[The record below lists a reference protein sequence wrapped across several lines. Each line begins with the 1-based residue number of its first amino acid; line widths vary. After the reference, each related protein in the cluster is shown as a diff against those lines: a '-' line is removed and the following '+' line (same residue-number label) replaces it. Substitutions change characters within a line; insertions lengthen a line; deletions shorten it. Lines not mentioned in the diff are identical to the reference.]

1 MTMQRFLERPAGRL
15 AYELT
20 GDPAGPLV
28 VCCPGMGDLRTS
40 YRALAQRLAADGA
53 RVASVDLRGHGQSDV
68 GWPDYSPAA
77 VADDLLALVDSL
89 GGRAVLVGNSYGGS
103 AAVLAAAREPAAV
116 AGLVLLGAFVR
127 DAPRSRSQR
136 LQIALIRRERPG
148 RMLWT
153 AVAWPSFFGR
163 RPADFAER
171 RTELK
176 AALARPRGYEAVAA
190 MMAPGRHR
198 DTEPQLGRV
207 QAPALVVMGGADPD
221 FPDPA
226 AEARFTAGAL
236 GGPAE
241 VLLLDGVG
249 HYPQAEA
256 VDEVAPAIASIVE
269 KVLVRGPGPG

>member
-1 MTMQRFLERPAGRL
+1 MTMLRFLDRPAGRL

-20 GDPAGPLV
+20 GDPSGPLV
-28 VCCPGMGDLRTS
+28 ICCPGMGDLRSS
-40 YRALAQRLAADGA
+40 YRALAERLAAGGI
-53 RVASVDLRGHGQSDV
+53 RVASMDLRGHGQSDI
-68 GWPDYSPAA
+68 GWPDYSPGA
-77 VADDLLALVDSL
+77 VADDLLALVDAL

-127 DAPRSRSQR
+127 DSRRSLGQR
-136 LQIALIRRERPG
+136 LQIALIRRTRPG
-148 RMLWT
+148 RALWT

-163 RPADFAER
+163 RPADFPER
-171 RTELK
+171 RAELK

-190 MMAPGRHR
+190 MMAPARHR

-207 QAPALVVMGGADPD
+207 QAPALVVMGAADPD

-256 VDEVAPAIASIVE
+256 AAEVAPAVSALVE
-269 KVLVRGPGPG
+269 KVW